1 MKIWTNTKTLDGFI
15 NEFEITE
22 NKADADIA
30 LIGSKPIILDEFP
43 KLKGIFRAG
52 IGRDNV
58 PIEEAVEKGVRVK
71 FPAQKTI
78 DKIYEETANF
88 TCYLV
93 LRMMY
98 SAVGTLDPWIKYNRT
113 ILNDRTLLVIGTGNI
128 GKRVFN
134 KMKTLMT
141 VKTFDILSNSED
153 ELRYFIAGAD
163 CITIHIPKQS
173 KNINFIDAE
182 KLSWMK
188 DGAVIVNT
196 SRGALVSEDA
206 LYHELKAK
214 RLKAAFDVFW
224 EEPYYGKLK
233 EFYPE
238 YFFMSPHIA
247 STSNAFLEGS
257 AIDFRNLIKEIE
269 ND

>member
-22 NKADADIA
+22 NKAEADVA
-30 LIGSKPIILDEFP
+30 LIGSKPIFLEEFP

-58 PIEEAVEKGVRVK
+58 PIEEAAAKGVKVK

-78 DKIYEETANF
+78 AKIYEETANF
-88 TCYLV
+88 TCHLI

-98 SAVGTLDPWIKYNRT
+98 ADVGTLDPWIKYNRT
-113 ILNDRTLLVIGTGNI
+113 ILNDRTLLIIGTGNI
-128 GKRVFN
+128 GNRVLN

-153 ELRYFIAGAD
+153 ELKDFTARAD
-163 CITIHIPKQS
+163 CITIHIPKHS

-196 SRGALVSEDA
+196 S
-206 LYHELKAK
+206 
-214 RLKAAFDVFW
+214 
-224 EEPYYGKLK
+224 
-233 EFYPE
+233 
-238 YFFMSPHIA
+238 
-247 STSNAFLEGS
+247 
-257 AIDFRNLIKEIE
+257 
-269 ND
+269 